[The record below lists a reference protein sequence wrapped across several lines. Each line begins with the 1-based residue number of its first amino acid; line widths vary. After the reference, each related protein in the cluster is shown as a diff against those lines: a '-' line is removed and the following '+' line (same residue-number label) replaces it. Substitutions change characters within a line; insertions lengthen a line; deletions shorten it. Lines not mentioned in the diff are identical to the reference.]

1 MGRHRLTTLAVP
13 DFSGTCC
20 AEIDWLV
27 EMAPRPDLA
36 AMPVNGCNIGNTE
49 AVRLGVHYDFDKLCG
64 YAAGYPRG
72 KLQP

>member
-1 MGRHRLTTLAVP
+1 
-13 DFSGTCC
+13 
-20 AEIDWLV
+20 
-27 EMAPRPDLA
+27 MAPRPDLA